1 MDYFFDLTYN
11 FLKYLERVT
20 GLSYEEINVIIWFIG
35 IPFSWSILIDKIYQK
50 NYFKIGFTILIL
62 AIVSLFDFENFSK
75 ILFNTSVDFLIFFN
89 VFGSTYKT
97 TSVIICLCIPFLI
110 YVFLIRKVYF
120 NKAS

>member
-35 IPFSWSILIDKIYQK
+35 IPFSWSILIDKVYQK

-75 ILFNTSVDFLIFFN
+75 ILFNTSVDFLNFFS

-97 TSVIICLCIPFLI
+97 TSVIICLGIPFLI
-110 YVFLIRKVYF
+110 YAFLIRKVYF